1 MAVQWPF
8 IGRRTE
14 LERVGDAAADPRC
27 RAVLVCG
34 RPGTGK
40 SRLVEEYLDLARSG
54 GHRTAH
60 LAAGAS
66 AAAVPLSVL
75 APLLPPQDAGAP
87 TDPRELF
94 ALVRSRTVE
103 QAGGRRFVLGV
114 DDLHLLD
121 PASLALLTA
130 LCTQPEVLL
139 VATVRDRAPLPD
151 TLAGWWRS
159 GRALRLD
166 LAELERPTAD
176 TLLHLAL
183 GAPVAAPAA
192 EALWTAS
199 RGNLLYLRELVLH
212 GVADGALA
220 RTDGVWCLAARLSAG
235 GGVADLV
242 RERLEGLTDDQRG
255 VLERL
260 ALCEPLGVDELL
272 THTTEPLLTA
282 LEENGLITVRPD
294 GCRLEARLAHPV
306 HADIL
311 RSGIPRLRARS
322 LLLDQIARTESYGAR
337 RTGDPL
343 RLAGWRLDATG
354 TADPGL
360 LLRAARLAHYAH
372 DIERMHDLARAALRH
387 GPDPRA
393 HLLLGIALGELGRA
407 DEAAEVLGAALDQ
420 VPAEELEALAITLAL
435 NCFYGSPG
443 LAAAR
448 DRLRQAR
455 ERGGTPVHTALT
467 AFEALLLSLAG
478 RTTEATALLATVAP
492 APVAPAPVAPAPEKT
507 APESTAAEKTAAEKT
522 AVDGGPSRC
531 AVVVAAA
538 RFRVLLAG
546 GRIEDAAALGRT
558 VFDLHRAAPERTG
571 LSHPAGRLSELA
583 GALLEL
589 GAFADARATVL
600 EGQALALRD
609 GVTSL
614 TSWFPL
620 QLGRIALARGR
631 AESAALHFRESLA
644 QARSFAV
651 PAATLGPLAGL
662 VLAAAALGRTDPEAE
677 TALRALAGP
686 APAGPDTVRALAWA
700 DTVAGRPHQ
709 ARTALLAAAGTALA
723 AGERTIALVLCHDLA
738 RLGAAPDAHALL
750 TRAPADSALP
760 DGALPGGPLPD
771 DALPDGPY
779 ATARLAHLRAHAHG
793 TAAELA
799 DAAQALTD
807 LGADLA
813 AAESWIAAAERH
825 RRDGAPRPAAHA
837 LARAEALRADCE
849 GAATPGLTAAVDALT
864 PLTAREREI
873 ARLAAAGTA
882 SRAIAE
888 GLHLSVRTVD
898 NHLQNIYGK
907 LGVTGRSQLAAALGE
922 SAPEAATNPAPPS
935 PHAKHAPHP
944 PHRAGE
950 RP

>member
-1 MAVQWPF
+1 MAVRWPF

-60 LAAGAS
+60 LAAGTS

-75 APLLPPQDAGAP
+75 APLLPPQDAGTP

-103 QAGGRRFVLGV
+103 QSGGRRFVLGV

-130 LCTQPEVLL
+130 LCAQPEVLL

-220 RTDGVWCLAARLSAG
+220 HTDGVWCLTARLSAG

-282 LEENGLITVRPD
+282 LEETGLITVRPD

-311 RSGIPRLRARS
+311 RAGIPRLRARS
-322 LLLDQIARTESYGAR
+322 LLLDQISRTESYGAR

-354 TADPGL
+354 TADPAL

-393 HLLLGIALGELGRA
+393 QLLLGIALGELGRA
-407 DEAAEVLGAALDQ
+407 DEAAEVLGDALDR
-420 VPAEELEALAITLAL
+420 VPEEELEALAITLAL

-455 ERGGTPVHTALT
+455 ERGGAPVRTALT
-467 AFEALLLSLAG
+467 AFEALLVSLAG
-478 RTTEATALLATVAP
+478 RTTEAAALLATVDP
-492 APVAPAPVAPAPEKT
+492 APT
-507 APESTAAEKTAAEKT
+507 GAASADGSADGSAA
-522 AVDGGPSRC
+522 DGTPGDGTSGGRGEQDGAPSRC

-546 GRIEDAAALGRT
+546 GRIEAAAVLGRT
-558 VFDLHRAAPERTG
+558 VFELHRSAPERTG

-589 GAFADARATVL
+589 GAFADARAAVL

-651 PAATLGPLAGL
+651 PAATVGPLAGL
-662 VLAAAALGRTDPEAE
+662 VLAAAALGRPDPDAE

-686 APAGPDTVRALAWA
+686 TPAGPDTVRALAWA
-700 DTVAGRPHQ
+700 DTVAGRPHR
-709 ARTALLAAAGTALA
+709 ARAALLAAAGSALA
-723 AGERTIALVLCHDLA
+723 AGERTTALVLCHDLA
-738 RLGAAPDAHALL
+738 RLGAATEAHALL
-750 TRAPADSALP
+750 TRTDDLLP
-760 DGALPGGPLPD
+760 DAGTSPGPD
-771 DALPDGPY
+771 PDGPY
-779 ATARLAHLRAHAHG
+779 ATARLAHLRALARG
-793 TAAELA
+793 SAAELA

-807 LGADLA
+807 LGADLV
-813 AAESWIAAAERH
+813 AAESWIAAAERY
-825 RRDGAPRPAAHA
+825 RRDGASRPAAHA

-907 LGVTGRSQLAAALGE
+907 LGVTGRNQLAAALGE
-922 SAPEAATNPAPPS
+922 SAAEAPPAPSTPPS
-935 PHAKHAPHP
+935 PQAPAPHAPAPHA